1 MNDRDP
7 AAPVGAPLFLL
18 SFRQRDELGAVAA
31 NAGWRVVGARR
42 AEGAARRFLASGAAV
57 ALVDARGA
65 LEEGLAAVGELGGV
79 VSANGAALL
88 VLVSR
93 GDSARLGEF
102 LDAGATHFLA
112 SPMREGELVQA
123 LRYAER
129 FVARVGGWEKRETR
143 IAEPLG
149 WRWDPALRSLQL
161 TPALAKLLGMPV
173 SASPRACL
181 ERLDAED
188 RVLARAAFRRLSD
201 AMPSTAFAHDLAG
214 VGRVVEHLQ
223 YDPQTRRLHALVEPL
238 GAAPDAGAAVREALH
253 DARDAAGA
261 RRWIERR
268 LGEGRRVSAMLV
280 ALDRFETIN
289 EAHGRATGDALLGS
303 AGRRVSDAARE
314 VLGRHAIVARMGG
327 PEFLVAAV
335 DAGDMAMA
343 TLRTL
348 LDEALTRPF
357 VTGNGVIS
365 LAVRIAMVESNPGEP
380 APAMLRRLSERLIDG
395 GEARVEPLDQLAGD
409 VQGAIDRGE
418 IATLFQPQ
426 VAVST
431 GKLSGT
437 EALARWNH
445 PQRGEI
451 GAETLFA
458 AAARADMTATLS
470 EHVQARALAAAAAWP
485 AVLKPLRLSIN
496 VTAED
501 VARPGFADRL
511 LGRIDASGFPRSR
524 LTIEITESSIM
535 EELGEAARLLAEL
548 RTAGCRVAID
558 DFGTGYSSLAYLKA
572 LPLDYL
578 KIDKKLSQDITGSA
592 RDRIVVRGVIDM
604 ARSLGLTVI
613 AEGVETREQ
622 LELLAKDGCQYV
634 QGFLFAEPLDVAA
647 LTAMMEAET

>member
-18 SFRQRDELGAVAA
+18 SFRQRDELAAVTA

-42 AEGAARRFLASGAAV
+42 ADGVARRFLASGAAI

-65 LEEGLAAVGELGGV
+65 LEEGLAATRELGAV

-93 GDSARLGEF
+93 GDIGRLGDF
-102 LDAGATHFLA
+102 LSAGASHFLT
-112 SPMREGELVQA
+112 SPMRETELAHA
-123 LRYAER
+123 LRFAER
-129 FVARVGGWEKRETR
+129 YVARAGGWERRETR
-143 IAEPLG
+143 AVEPLG

-161 TPALAKLLGMPV
+161 TPALANLLDLPV
-173 SASPRACL
+173 TTNPWACL
-181 ERLDAED
+181 RQLDGDDVA
-188 RVLARAAFRRLSD
+188 LARAAFRRLTDS
-201 AMPSTAFAHDLAG
+201 APSTAFAHELKG

-223 YDPQTRRLHALVEPL
+223 YDSRTRRLHALVEPL
-238 GAAPDAGAAVREALH
+238 GLTPDAGAAVREALH

-261 RRWIERR
+261 GRWIARR
-268 LGEGRRVSAMLV
+268 LDEGKRVSLLLI
-280 ALDRFETIN
+280 ALDRFETVN
-289 EAHGRATGDALLGS
+289 DAHGRLIGDSLLN
-303 AGRRVSDAARE
+303 AVGRRVDEAARAQ
-314 VLGRHAIVARMGG
+314 LGKAAIVARMGG
-327 PEFLVAAV
+327 PEFLIAVTETGPAALESARAALV
-335 DAGDMAMA
+335 DA
-343 TLRTL
+343 LS
-348 LDEALTRPF
+348 RPF
-357 VTGNGVIS
+357 LTGNGVIS
-365 LAVRIAMVESNPGEP
+365 LSARIVQADSAAGEG
-380 APAMLRRLSERLIDG
+380 ASELLRRISEKLIEG
-395 GEARVEPLDQLAGD
+395 GEQDVQPLDQLAAD
-409 VQGAIDRGE
+409 IRGAIDRDE
-418 IATLFQPQ
+418 IAILFQPQ
-426 VAVST
+426 VAAST
-431 GKLSGT
+431 GRIAGA

-458 AAARADMTATLS
+458 AAARAEMGPALS
-470 EHVQARALAAAAAWP
+470 EHVQARALAIAAAWP
-485 AVLKPLRLSIN
+485 VALKDLRLSIN

-501 VARPGFADRL
+501 VGRPDFADRL

-524 LTIEITESSIM
+524 LTIEITEGSIM

-578 KIDKKLSQDITGSA
+578 KIDKKLSQDIAGSP
-592 RDRIVVRGVIDM
+592 RDRVVVRGVIDM

-613 AEGVETREQ
+613 AEGVETEEQ
-622 LELLAKDGCQYV
+622 LELLAKEGCQYV

-647 LTAMMEAET
+647 LLRRVEG